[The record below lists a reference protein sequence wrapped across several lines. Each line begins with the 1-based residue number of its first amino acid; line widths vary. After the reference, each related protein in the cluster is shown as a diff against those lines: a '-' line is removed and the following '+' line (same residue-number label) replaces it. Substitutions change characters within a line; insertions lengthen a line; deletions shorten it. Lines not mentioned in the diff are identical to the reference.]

1 MSAAAPEPVARF
13 SIPVPPS
20 TNNLYVP
27 RRDGKGRAK
36 TSAYAAWQREAGQ
49 LVTLQCQRRTQPLK
63 HVRVEIGAPFSY
75 RRDID
80 NVKPVLDLLTW
91 MGVIVDDRWVDELE
105 VKRIAK
111 DGPMSVALWR
121 LT

>member
-1 MSAAAPEPVARF
+1 MLGEPVARF
-13 SIPVPPS
+13 SLPVPPS

-49 LVTLQCQRRTQPLK
+49 LVMLQCKRTVPLK
-63 HVRVEIGAPFSY
+63 HVRVEIGTPFSY
-75 RRDID
+75 QRDID
-80 NVKPVLDLLTW
+80 NVKPVLDLLTS
-91 MGVIVDDRWVDELE
+91 MGVIVDDRWVDELL
-105 VKRIAK
+105 VRR
-111 DGPMSVALWR
+111 VATTEPLMVTVWQ